1 MSVKQPTANNVIS
14 LQCKIFSFG
23 PIKKFPSFKHDSL
36 CAREIKLN
44 PPKKKHNRINLLMGF
59 IIEKITSHMCS
70 INENSLN

>member
-44 PPKKKHNRINLLMGF
+44 PQKKTQQNKFTHGIHNWKNN
-59 IIEKITSHMCS
+59 ITYVQHKWKFS
-70 INENSLN
+70 